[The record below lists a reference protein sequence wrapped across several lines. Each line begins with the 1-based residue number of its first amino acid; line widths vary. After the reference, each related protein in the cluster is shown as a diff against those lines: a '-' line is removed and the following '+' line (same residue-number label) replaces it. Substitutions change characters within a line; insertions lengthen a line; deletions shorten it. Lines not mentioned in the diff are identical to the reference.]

1 VSRGGG
7 PEPGLTLDR
16 PRQHGCRLHQRRIL
30 GGKGDDLHEGEGIR
44 YVARS
49 VETRELFDAGGDGGG
64 LNYTVGSVDF
74 LVARDDAERVRHI
87 LDALRARFLSGG
99 AGEDGDSGE

>member
-1 VSRGGG
+1 MNSGELNRG
-7 PEPGLTLDR
+7 EPADDPVCVFRTGDEELAAVVKS
-16 PRQHGCRLHQRRIL
+16 IL
-30 GGKGDDLHEGEGIR
+30 EGEEIK

-49 VETRELFDAGGDGGG
+49 VETHELFGAGGDGGG

-74 LVARDDAERVRHI
+74 LVARDDVERVRRI
-87 LDALRARFLSGG
+87 LDALRAGFLSGG